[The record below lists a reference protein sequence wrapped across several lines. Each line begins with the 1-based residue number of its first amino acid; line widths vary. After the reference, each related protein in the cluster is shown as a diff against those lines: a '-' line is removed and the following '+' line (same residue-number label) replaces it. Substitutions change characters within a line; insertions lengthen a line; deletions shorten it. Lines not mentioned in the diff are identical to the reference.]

1 MSKSTR
7 LAKKVI
13 HFTIQFRSK
22 SLTHFYEP
30 QLTRTSTHSNLNS
43 LEPQLTRHYQKDTA
57 ATQPKTLPTLQFFQ
71 QKCSWLFVRK
81 KTFALHISRLQR
93 TALSKHL
100 ESKCLYIPVN
110 LCKRIFCS
118 RQVGS
123 FYLVEG

>member
-30 QLTRTSTHSNLNS
+30 QLTRTSTHSALSKRYCSNTAKNLTHFAIFPAKMF
-43 LEPQLTRHYQKDTA
+43 LVICK
-57 ATQPKTLPTLQFFQ
+57 
-71 QKCSWLFVRK
+71 K
-81 KTFALHISRLQR
+81 KTFALHISRLER